1 VGGSAATDQQDQEGA
16 ARRNIKH
23 PMLDQYADNLCST
36 TGYVANG
43 LYVCGLTWSSVY
55 LLVSSRPIIFEA
67 GFACAAGM
75 YEKDLNAFLDNGRPE
90 ALFITHGHWD
100 HCGSA
105 SYLQRTFPGLK
116 IGASPETESIISRPS
131 AQKLMTELGAIP
143 IPTLLDLLPQDDAA
157 RVQELPFEPFHIDM
171 PVEDK
176 QTISIAP
183 DLTVQA
189 FYTPGHTR
197 DHVSYY
203 VPERKILFGG
213 EAAGCLEPLSGI
225 SVEFLIDYDVYVK
238 SLRRLMDLPAE
249 IYCLSHHYVLL
260 GNKTIKDFLSRSLE
274 ATERFCQRIYDLLDR
289 EGNDVERVLEVL
301 AAEYRITDPGVQQP
315 VEAYLINQRARVEH
329 LKQKK
334 QRVRENL

>member
-1 VGGSAATDQQDQEGA
+1 MPSQYVGHSC
-16 ARRNIKH
+16 NK
-23 PMLDQYADNLCST
+23 

-55 LLVSSRPIIFEA
+55 LLASSSPIIFEA
-67 GFACAAGM
+67 GFACAAGI
-75 YEKDLNAFLDNGRPE
+75 YEKDLNAFLDNGLPE

-105 SYLQRTFPGLK
+105 AYLQRIFPGLK

-143 IPTLLDLLPQDDAA
+143 LPTLLELLPRADAA
-157 RVQELPFEPFHIDM
+157 RVEERPFESFHVDM
-171 PVEDK
+171 AVEDE
-176 QTISIAP
+176 QAIRIAP
-183 DLTVQA
+183 DLTVQS
-189 FYTPGHTR
+189 FHTPGHTR

-260 GNKTIKDFLSRSLE
+260 GNKTIRDFLSRSLE
-274 ATERFCQRIYDLLDR
+274 TTERFCERIYGLLDR
-289 EGNDVERVLEVL
+289 EGDDVERVLEL
-301 AAEYRITDPGVQQP
+301 FAAEYRVTDPGVQQP
-315 VEAYLINQRARVEH
+315 IESYLINQRARVEH
-329 LKQKK
+329 LKQRKERGGAMRRTRDS
-334 QRVRENL
+334 QGHHSTYGGR